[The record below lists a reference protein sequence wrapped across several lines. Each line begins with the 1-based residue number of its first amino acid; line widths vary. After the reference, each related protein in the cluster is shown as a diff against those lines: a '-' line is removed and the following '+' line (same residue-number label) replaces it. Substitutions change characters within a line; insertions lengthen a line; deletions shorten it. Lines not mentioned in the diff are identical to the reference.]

1 MRYPLAL
8 LAMPAAIV
16 IIAETAQ
23 ALSQRE
29 ISQIAEPL
37 TVHISVR
44 TEFGSAIGSGVIIQK
59 EGDTYYV
66 LTSRHVIDEA
76 LEGYLFTQENFNQGY
91 AFNPRIAKT
100 IPGVDLAVVQ
110 FTSSR
115 DYPLAKL
122 GDSDQMA
129 EGSPVFV
136 AGFPDAQ
143 YTRNRIEYRF
153 VDGTINTVSS
163 NPLEDKGY
171 AWQYSNP
178 TLAGMSGGGVFNEE
192 GKLVGIHGIGVRE
205 GRVVIQVNKAIPI
218 AIYQKQ
224 NPLRDVAT
232 TSQNVATSSRNE
244 ELQGENNSST
254 KPIPSN
260 AVAFLNQGYKEDI
273 LGNFQEA
280 LANFNRAIEI
290 DPNYAKAYNNRGA
303 IQGKLGNHEEAIADF
318 SRAIELDPE
327 FAEAYYGRGVE
338 LVELGSHGEA
348 IADFNQAIELNPN
361 DGYSYIKLASAY
373 EAIGDKNAALTNYK
387 EASRLHRLQGNQQPY
402 NYAERKIKKLERELG
417 N

>member
-1 MRYPLAL
+1 MRHPLTL
-8 LAMPAAIV
+8 LAIPAALV
-16 IIAETAQ
+16 ITAEMAQ
-23 ALSQRE
+23 ALSQTE
-29 ISQIAEPL
+29 ISKIAKPL

-66 LTSRHVIDEA
+66 LTARHVIDEA
-76 LEGYLFTQENFNQGY
+76 LEGYLFTQENFSQGY
-91 AFNPRIAKT
+91 AFNPRVAKT
-100 IPGVDLAVVQ
+100 IPGIDLAVIQ
-110 FTSSR
+110 FTSPR
-115 DYPLAKL
+115 NYPLAKL
-122 GDSDQMA
+122 GNSDKMV

-143 YTRNRIEYRF
+143 YTRNEIEYRF

-178 TLAGMSGGGVFNEE
+178 TLAGMSGGGVFDEE
-192 GKLVGIHGIGVRE
+192 GKLVGIHGIGVRK
-205 GRVVIQVNKAIPI
+205 GTVLIQVNKAIPI
-218 AIYQKQ
+218 GIYQKE
-224 NPLRDVAT
+224 NPLE
-232 TSQNVATSSRNE
+232 NVATQPSIPKDPRDNE
-244 ELQGENNSST
+244 ETTNNSST

-260 AVAFLNQGYKEDI
+260 AVAFLNRGYKEDV

-290 DPNYAKAYNNRGA
+290 DPNYANAYNNRGA

-348 IADFNQAIELNPN
+348 IADFNRAIELNPN

>member
-1 MRYPLAL
+1 M
-8 LAMPAAIV
+8 
-16 IIAETAQ
+16 
-23 ALSQRE
+23 
-29 ISQIAEPL
+29 
-37 TVHISVR
+37 
-44 TEFGSAIGSGVIIQK
+44 
-59 EGDTYYV
+59 
-66 LTSRHVIDEA
+66 
-76 LEGYLFTQENFNQGY
+76 
-91 AFNPRIAKT
+91 
-100 IPGVDLAVVQ
+100 
-110 FTSSR
+110 
-115 DYPLAKL
+115 
-122 GDSDQMA
+122 
-129 EGSPVFV
+129 FV

-143 YTRNRIEYRF
+143 YTRNEIEYRF

-178 TLAGMSGGGVFNEE
+178 TLAGMSGGGVFDEE
-192 GKLVGIHGIGVRE
+192 GKLVGIHGIGVRK
-205 GRVVIQVNKAIPI
+205 GTVLIQVNKAIPI
-218 AIYQKQ
+218 GIYQKE
-224 NPLRDVAT
+224 NPLE
-232 TSQNVATSSRNE
+232 NVATQPSIPKDPGDNE
-244 ELQGENNSST
+244 ETTNNSST

-260 AVAFLNQGYKEDI
+260 AVAFLNRGYKEDV

-290 DPNYAKAYNNRGA
+290 DPNYANAYNNRGA
-303 IQGKLGNHEEAIADF
+303 TQGKLGNHEEAIADF

-327 FAEAYYGRGVE
+327 LAEAYYGRGVE

-348 IADFNQAIELNPN
+348 IADFNRAIELNPN

-373 EAIGDKNAALTNYK
+373 EAIGDQNAALTNYK